1 MSTLISTPAAVQQSQ
16 TQNQS
21 QTDLSKAS
29 LNYDSFLK
37 LLLQQLKSQDPTS
50 PVDQKETL
58 AQLASFSNVEQT
70 IKLNQKL
77 DLLLDQQ
84 RVVEA
89 SSVVGKHVESL
100 TNGGTGRVVS
110 VDLIEGRMFAKLDSG
125 VELELTKDIRI
136 SA

>member
-1 MSTLISTPAAVQQSQ
+1 MNTISPLQTSTPPSQ
-16 TQNQS
+16 TS
-21 QTDLSKAS
+21 SDLSKAS

-77 DLLLDQQ
+77 DTMLTQQ
-84 RVVEA
+84 RVLSA
-89 SSVVGKHVESL
+89 SSMIGKYVESL
-100 TNGGTGRVVS
+100 TAGIAGQVTSLEVVQGK
-110 VDLIEGRMFAKLDSG
+110 IFAVLQSNEK
-125 VELELTKDIRI
+125 LELSNDIRI
-136 SA
+136 SG

>member
-1 MSTLISTPAAVQQSQ
+1 MTTISQVQTSKTVSQ
-16 TQNQS
+16 Q
-21 QTDLSKAS
+21 DVAKAT

-58 AQLASFSNVEQT
+58 AQLASFSSVEQS

-77 DLLLDQQ
+77 ETVMERQ
-84 RVVEA
+84 RIVEA
-89 SSVVGKHVESL
+89 SSMIGRQVKSLSTDEEGVVQSVEISGGKLFAMLE
-100 TNGGTGRVVS
+100 GGV
-110 VDLIEGRMFAKLDSG
+110 KLDLSG
-125 VELELTKDIRI
+125 EIRI